1 MSGQNPG
8 PRRLAEGHLELVT
21 PATRKDADIVVT
33 RADDHVDP
41 FLAFDSEHDPRP
53 SAATTAVAVAAGE
66 SVAKSVTPPSLVAR
80 AAQSPPA
87 VARVRVVR
95 GGSRIWLLV
104 LGAVLIAVA
113 AAALTYAYL
122 ERTRRVDGTQSSGA
136 ATPVTPA
143 PPAPGTIN
151 VSSQPDGARV
161 FIDGT
166 PRGVTP
172 LSLAMAAGSH
182 VIEVEHQDARRSL
195 PITLDAG
202 ATSSQYF
209 DFTTAVPT
217 TGRLEVTS
225 DPPGATVTI
234 DGTARGVT
242 PLVIPA
248 MPPGSHRVVIA
259 NRDMTSTRT
268 VTVAAGTTS
277 TLVVPLVRAVA
288 TTGFVSVQSP
298 VELDIFLDG
307 TKIGSSAANVRLPVG
322 HHTLDLLNAT
332 LEFRTSV
339 GVDVAAGG
347 TASAVVTVPKGKL
360 SINAMPW
367 AEVLLDG
374 RAIGQTPLANLDVP
388 IGTHEVTWRH
398 PQLGER
404 RQTVVVKA
412 QSPARVGMD
421 LNR

>member
-1 MSGQNPG
+1 
-8 PRRLAEGHLELVT
+8 
-21 PATRKDADIVVT
+21 
-33 RADDHVDP
+33 
-41 FLAFDSEHDPRP
+41 
-53 SAATTAVAVAAGE
+53 
-66 SVAKSVTPPSLVAR
+66 
-80 AAQSPPA
+80 
-87 VARVRVVR
+87 
-95 GGSRIWLLV
+95 
-104 LGAVLIAVA
+104 
-113 AAALTYAYL
+113 
-122 ERTRRVDGTQSSGA
+122 
-136 ATPVTPA
+136 
-143 PPAPGTIN
+143 
-151 VSSQPDGARV
+151 
-161 FIDGT
+161 
-166 PRGVTP
+166 
-172 LSLAMAAGSH
+172 
-182 VIEVEHQDARRSL
+182 
-195 PITLDAG
+195 
-202 ATSSQYF
+202 
-209 DFTTAVPT
+209 
-217 TGRLEVTS
+217 
-225 DPPGATVTI
+225 
-234 DGTARGVT
+234 
-242 PLVIPA
+242 
-248 MPPGSHRVVIA
+248 
-259 NRDMTSTRT
+259 